1 MLWGSGARRWSY
13 RAVFAVSLLVALLA
27 YGIPLWYHVHG
38 QRILVVTSGSM
49 APTFNTGDAVIIDK
63 ISPNELRPGQ
73 IVTFWPIGHGGTLTT
88 HRVVDLIEVPDF
100 YPDTDTPILDADG
113 RVQKTQFIRTQGDG
127 NHGYDANLTP
137 VANVRG
143 TVSDIK
149 RGWGYPLGYAHSAL
163 GRFLIFAPPLILL
176 LTAELLSW
184 RRRPSQPASILE
196 SPTNR
201 PRESRDAVAAPA

>member
-1 MLWGSGARRWSY
+1 MLWGSGARRWSF
-13 RAVFAVSLLVALLA
+13 RAVFAVSLLIALLA

-38 QRILVVTSGSM
+38 QRILIVTSGSM

-88 HRVVDLIEVPDF
+88 HRIADLVEVPDF
-100 YPDTDTPILDADG
+100 YPGTETVIKDADG
-113 RVQKTQFIRTQGDG
+113 RVQKTQFIRTQGDN

-143 TVSDIK
+143 TVSDVK
-149 RGWGYPLGYAHSAL
+149 RGWGYPLGYAHSAM
-163 GRFLIFAPPLILL
+163 GRFLIFAPPLVLL

-184 RRRPSQPASILE
+184 RRRPATPVAA
-196 SPTNR
+196 TNKT
-201 PRESRDAVAAPA
+201 RESRDALATPA